1 MPDQDKPDKL
11 EKKEFKEAFR
21 LLHPPMITPAVIYSG
36 EFALKVL
43 TDIVNMLAMVGEIAS
58 GIFQAVRN
66 PRKIRWR
73 ETLYYMD
80 VCGADAVPI
89 VMMICFLMGLILGF
103 QGALQMRKFGTDIY
117 VADLVG
123 LSIVKELGPLMVAM
137 ICTGRAGSAFAAEL
151 GTMKVGEEIDAMVT
165 MGFVPS
171 RFLIVPKVIAL
182 VAVMPVLTVFG
193 DVMGIF
199 GGLVVGNLTLDI
211 PVVAYYNR
219 TALIVLPQFFMEGLL
234 KSMVFAVLIASVG
247 CFRGLQASNDTQGVG
262 RAATS
267 AVVTSIF
274 LVVVTDAGLT
284 YVFSKLW

>member
-1 MPDQDKPDKL
+1 MPDREKPAKQ
-11 EKKEFKEAFR
+11 ERKEHKEAFR

-36 EFALKVL
+36 EFALKLLADV
-43 TDIVNMLAMVGEIAS
+43 VSMLAMIGEIAS
-58 GIFQAVRN
+58 GLFQALRN
-66 PRKIRWR
+66 PHKVRWR

-103 QGALQMRKFGTDIY
+103 QGSLQMHKFGTDIF

-182 VAVMPVLTVFG
+182 FAVMPVLTVFG

-199 GGLVVGNLTLDI
+199 GGLVVGNLNLDI
-211 PVVAYYNR
+211 RVVAYYNR
-219 TALIVLPQFFMEGLL
+219 TVFAVHPQFFFEGLV
-234 KSMVFAVLIASVG
+234 KSMVFALLIASVG

-267 AVVTSIF
+267 AVVTGIF
-274 LVVVTDAGLT
+274 LVVVADTALT
-284 YVFSKLW
+284 YIFSKLW